1 MSIYF
6 PCEIRGD
13 AASQLSPELYRR
25 WGFTLGCFVG
35 PAEKFV
41 VGGDVRASTP
51 ELLAAL
57 VDGLC
62 LAGVDCIDLGQL
74 PTPMVY
80 YARRRLRAAGA
91 AIVTASHHPPTANGL
106 QWTIGGRGPTPDEV
120 AALRAA
126 ASCDPHSPPPAPS
139 KEQEETEE
147 TESRAGPVSRSRN
160 LESEI
165 PNHKSQIRWPPPAP
179 NRPRSAPRTLDISFD
194 YVAWLQE
201 TFVEAIRAQQHIVLD
216 PMHGCWSGRARR
228 YVHAI
233 FPECLVS
240 VVRDSRHA
248 GFGGHLPDCCASEE
262 LQELAEAVYRHRAH
276 LGVALDGDGDAVSLV
291 DSHGVP
297 LGPEETAWILLRS
310 LGRGLRGRPFVYD
323 QAFSDRLPEA
333 ARQLGAEPLATAGN
347 RPAILAQ
354 MRRSGAP
361 FGAQCDGHYFF
372 AELEGE
378 DDALLAACRV
388 IAYSVRSGKS
398 LSQLRRRCPVACITP
413 EIRLPAAPDLQQ
425 EVLQQVRLAWAEFP
439 QHTLDGIRVDL
450 PGGWALV
457 RAGCP
462 EPILSLRF
470 EACDWPAL
478 DHLVRQF
485 CDALPPVGGDLW
497 VRYAQWAGRD

>member
-1 MSIYF
+1 MTIYY

-13 AASQLSPELYRR
+13 AATELTPELYRR
-25 WGFTLGCFVG
+25 WGFTLGCSVG

-51 ELLAAL
+51 EFLAGL
-57 VDGLC
+57 VNGLC

-74 PTPMVY
+74 PTPMVH
-80 YARRRLRAAGA
+80 YARRRLQAAGA
-91 AIVTASHHPPTANGL
+91 AIVTASHHPPALNGL
-106 QWTIGGRGPTPDEV
+106 RWSMSGRGPTPEEV
-120 AALRAA
+120 AALEAA
-126 ASCDPHSPPPAPS
+126 AQRPDSPGLAPS
-139 KEQEETEE
+139 
-147 TESRAGPVSRSRN
+147 PD
-160 LESEI
+160 
-165 PNHKSQIRWPPPAP
+165 
-179 NRPRSAPRTLDISFD
+179 RPRSSPRTLDISFD

-201 TFVEAIRAQQHIVLD
+201 TFADAIRAQQHIVLD

-228 YVHAI
+228 YLHAI

-240 VVRDSRHA
+240 VVHDSRHA
-248 GFGGHLPDCCASEE
+248 GFGGHLPDCSAAEE
-262 LQELAEAVYRHRAH
+262 LHELAEAVYRYRAH
-276 LGVALDGDGDAVSLV
+276 LGIALDGDGDSLALV

-297 LGPEETAWILLRS
+297 LGPEEATWVLLRS
-310 LGRGLRGRPFVYD
+310 QGRALRGRPFVCD
-323 QAFSDRLPEA
+323 HAFSDRLSEA
-333 ARQLGAEPLATAGN
+333 ARKLGAEPLSTAGN

-354 MRRSGAP
+354 MRQSGAP

-372 AELEGE
+372 AELDGE

-398 LSQLRRRCPVACITP
+398 LSQLRRRSPAACITP
-413 EIRLPAAPDLQQ
+413 EIRLPAAPGLQQ
-425 EVLQQVRLAWAEFP
+425 DTLDQVRTVWAEFP
-439 QHTLDGIRVDL
+439 QHTLDGLRVDL

-462 EPILSLRF
+462 EPILSFRF

-485 CDALPPVGGDLW
+485 CDALPPVADDLW
-497 VRYAQWAGRD
+497 RRYSDWRE